1 MNNNDEDN
9 IRSPD
14 PVKIEQLINY
24 DFDTINHIN
33 HINHINPIW
42 NNNTNYDLNTILE
55 ISKHEFDSIQQQEE
69 TKTIELI
76 CNQSKQQEYEERQN
90 KFNNVKIQLNKI
102 ILFDKPNLYYYELV
116 LTIIE
121 MYEFGALSEYK
132 TNINDYTKIFNILKT
147 IRIPTDEFDNLK
159 KLIIYE

>member
-1 MNNNDEDN
+1 MNNNHEDN

-14 PVKIEQLINY
+14 PVKIEQLIHY
-24 DFDTINHIN
+24 DFDT
-33 HINHINPIW
+33 INPIW
-42 NNNTNYDLNTILE
+42 NNNTNYDLNTILQ

-69 TKTIELI
+69 NKTIELI

-102 ILFDKPNLYYYELV
+102 ILFDRHNLYYYELV

-159 KLIIYE
+159 KLII

>member
-9 IRSPD
+9 IRCPD
-14 PVKIEQLINY
+14 HVKTEQLINN
-24 DFDTINHIN
+24 DFHNIN
-33 HINHINPIW
+33 INPIW
-42 NNNTNYDLNTILE
+42 NNNKDYDINTALD
-55 ISKHEFDSIQQQEE
+55 ISKKEFDSIQQQEE
-69 TKTIELI
+69 NKTIELI

-102 ILFDKPNLYYYELV
+102 ILFDRHNLYYYELV

-147 IRIPTDEFDNLK
+147 IRIPTD
-159 KLIIYE
+159 